1 MRSVLVVYAHRA
13 RAEALGVVIDSQPD
27 LVWAGA
33 VEQSEVE
40 HAEEVSPNTVGDPPD
55 VAVIEGGD
63 AAKITSTIRTLR
75 DVLPEVHIVVVT
87 DAPDP
92 ATLADAAEAGAEAFV
107 SDRDSLNHLLGAVRT
122 ASSDLLLL
130 PAGTFTEL
138 VRVVARPP
146 RASGGSGGTGGTAGQ
161 DPSPGDRGGHTPR
174 AGAGVGA
181 VAEVIDLR
189 AGDGSSPA
197 PLGSHAAV
205 SSTSPHRDLDERRT
219 NVELE
224 QAYRRSGL
232 TARERD
238 VLVLLAQGLDAQ
250 GIARELFM
258 SVHTARGHLKS
269 IMMKLGVHSQL
280 EAVVTAAR
288 MGLLPDFPEPASAR

>member
-13 RAEALGVVIDSQPD
+13 RAEALGVAIDGQPD

-33 VEQSEVE
+33 LQQSEQV
-40 HAEEVSPNTVGDPPD
+40 PPTTTGDPPD
-55 VAVIEGGD
+55 VVVIEGG
-63 AAKITSTIRTLR
+63 SGGRLMQTIRSLR
-75 DVLPEVHIVVVT
+75 AALPGAHIVVLT

-92 ATLADAAEAGAEAFV
+92 TALADAAEAGAAAFV
-107 SDRDSLNHLLGAVRT
+107 SDRDSLSHLLGAVR
-122 ASSDLLLL
+122 AADSGLLLV
-130 PAGTFTEL
+130 PTGTFTEL
-138 VRVVARPP
+138 VRVVTHAPRVSTHHDLDEQAGHARQPLLT
-146 RASGGSGGTGGTAGQ
+146 GS
-161 DPSPGDRGGHTPR
+161 
-174 AGAGVGA
+174 

-189 AGDGSSPA
+189 SGDPASRTVLTGADVVDDGSRP
-197 PLGSHAAV
+197 GD
-205 SSTSPHRDLDERRT
+205 RDRRASA
-219 NVELE
+219 ELE

-232 TARERD
+232 TPRERD
-238 VLVLLAQGLDAQ
+238 VLVLLGQGLDAQ

-269 IMMKLGVHSQL
+269 IMLKLGVHSQL